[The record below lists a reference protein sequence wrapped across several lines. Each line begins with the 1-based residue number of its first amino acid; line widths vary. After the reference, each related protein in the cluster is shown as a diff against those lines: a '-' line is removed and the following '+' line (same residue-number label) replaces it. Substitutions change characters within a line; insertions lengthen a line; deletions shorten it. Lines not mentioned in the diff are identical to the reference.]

1 MANSRAVLSAPFVK
15 CSFFFSA
22 FLLLVMSGCSAS
34 DAVSQKEH
42 ARATEKPSSELNF
55 TLQEG
60 RNLSA
65 FYRNGSAA
73 AHVIMSNGNQPR
85 LITAFPAGNSGI
97 GLWFNPVVN
106 KVEWQIS
113 QPLKNWQFVEQEQSY
128 HGIDTELTV
137 TGSALE
143 IRKVVMGSIRVLRE
157 YQRIAEVPVNVD
169 DVLIGAHK
177 KHISWHRNRLDGQ
190 AGYKVSID
198 VLEGSIALTDTG
210 YQLQLSEQ
218 GVLRM
223 RLRAATSETPLTP
236 LSPLKLEYQKD
247 ADPKQL
253 NSLNFLTYQEK
264 MLAGSWRFLTYFGR
278 DTLLSLRML
287 MPALTDDAIEAV
299 LSSVLER
306 MSEQGRVAHEEDIG
320 EFALLRHI
328 KDKQKEQGGN
338 GSSSF
343 SDSPYYDYDML
354 DDDLMLLPII
364 SKYLLSIDGQ
374 KAKAFLQRTRSDGQ
388 GLGDLLSLNL
398 SYAVNAA
405 EAFYQQPDLLHLIGL
420 PDGHYDGNWRDSE
433 EGLGGAKYPF
443 DVNAILMPAALEA
456 GAQLLEKGLL
466 SVSDTSFT
474 AQKLRQMAMHWQS
487 KVPPLFETKVSQ
499 SVVEDNQKE
508 YAKRLSVSV
517 SGKRE
522 AEPAAFYALALNE
535 DGSPLPVMHSDT
547 GFMLLFGSPS
557 ESQISQILKNVQS
570 PFPYGLMTP
579 IGMLVSNPVYAGEEI
594 QHLFGR
600 DKYHGIVVWSWQQ
613 AMMLVGIERQ
623 LERDDLTKQVRA
635 ELHKTKDML
644 WQVVK
649 DTEQLK
655 SSELWSWSVQDG
667 QYQMEAFGQ
676 RRSDITES
684 NPAQLWST
692 VFLAL

>member
-1 MANSRAVLSAPFVK
+1 MANSKSVLSALLTK
-15 CSFFFSA
+15 SSFLFSA
-22 FLLLVMSGCSAS
+22 LAFLVAMTGCSAS
-34 DAVSQKEH
+34 DAVSQKE
-42 ARATEKPSSELNF
+42 RASATGKPSSELNF

-65 FYRNGSAA
+65 FYRNGSTAT
-73 AHVIMSNGNQPR
+73 HVIMSNGNQPR

-97 GLWFNPVVN
+97 GVWFNSVAN

-113 QPLKNWQFVEQEQSY
+113 QPLKNWQFEEQGQNY

-137 TGSALE
+137 TGSSLE
-143 IRKVVMGSIRVLRE
+143 IRKVVMGSIRILRE
-157 YQRIAEVPVNVD
+157 YQRIAEVPVSVD
-169 DVLIGAHK
+169 DVLIGAHRK
-177 KHISWHRNRLDGQ
+177 QISWHRNRLDGE

-198 VLEGSIALTDTG
+198 VQEGSIALTDTG
-210 YQLQLSEQ
+210 YQLRLSEQ
-218 GVLRM
+218 GVLRI

-236 LSPLKLEYQKD
+236 LSPLKFEYQKD

-287 MPALTDDAIEAV
+287 MPALTDDAVEAV

-306 MSEQGRVAHEEDIG
+306 VSEQGRVAHEEDIG
-320 EFALLRHI
+320 EFALLRHRQE
-328 KDKQKEQGGN
+328 KQKEKEDN
-338 GSSSF
+338 PSSSF
-343 SDSPYYDYDML
+343 SDSPYYDYSML

-364 SKYLLSIDGQ
+364 SKYLLSIEGK
-374 KAKAFLQRTRSDGQ
+374 KAKSFLQRKRSDGQ

-398 SYAVNAA
+398 NYAVNAA

-443 DVNAILMPAALEA
+443 DVNVVLMPSALEA

-466 SVSDTSFT
+466 PDTDYT
-474 AQKLRQMAMHWQS
+474 AQKLHKMARHWQD
-487 KVPPLFETKVSQ
+487 KVPPLFETQVSQ
-499 SVVEDNQKE
+499 SVAGDNQRE
-508 YAKRLSVSV
+508 YIKQLSLPVFGNRKS
-517 SGKRE
+517 E
-522 AEPAAFYALALNE
+522 AANFYALALNE

-547 GFMLLFGSPS
+547 GFMLLFGYPS

-594 QHLFGR
+594 QNLFGR

-623 LERDDLTKQVRA
+623 LERDDLSEQVRA
-635 ELHKTKDML
+635 KLHQTKDML

-649 DTEQLK
+649 DTELLK